1 MQSSP
6 AKFLAR
12 WSANRL
18 ILVVIVVSVIAGSSV
33 GLAASTVAKYQAP
46 QTREINVFSY
56 TLPFNESLI
65 GYSHDVF
72 YPDRILVYKAD
83 TVIIHFYNI
92 DNGTERHSFTIDSP
106 YNSVDI
112 DIRPQ
117 SHPGNATFVANVP
130 GIFLYYCR
138 YHRPT
143 MEGYLEVLG

>member
-1 MQSSP
+1 MQSPKSL
-6 AKFLAR
+6 AK

-18 ILVVIVVSVIAGSSV
+18 ILVIIVISVIAGSSV
-33 GLAASTVAKYQAP
+33 GFAASTVAKYQAP

-56 TLPFNESLI
+56 FLPFNETLLRVP
-65 GYSHDVF
+65 HDAF

-92 DNGTERHSFTIDSP
+92 DNGTERHSFTIDAP
-106 YNSVDI
+106 YSVNI
-112 DIRPQ
+112 DIQPQ
-117 SHPGNATFVANVP
+117 SHPGNATFVANAP
-130 GIFLYYCR
+130 GIFLYYCK